1 MAPQTGIP
9 ALDWFLVLLD
19 SWGYLIVSGFT
30 IVENLFIIGSPTP
43 GDIVLMSASFVSLS
57 GGLNPFLV
65 GGCAVLGAVTGST
78 ISYWFGR
85 RGGRAAIIKWG
96 GKLVDAER
104 ILAAEEY
111 FERHGDKTVFL
122 SRFAAGFKNFV
133 PVIAGA
139 SQMRFWVFE
148 LYTVIGAIL
157 HAALMVTLGRLFAEN
172 FDTAITIAKNIT
184 WAGFAAMTAMLVLI
198 FWGRSRLIAKRVEDL
213 TEDAAEHGH
222 TIEHLAED
230 EADA

>member
-1 MAPQTGIP
+1 
-9 ALDWFLVLLD
+9 
-19 SWGYLIVSGFT
+19 
-30 IVENLFIIGSPTP
+30 
-43 GDIVLMSASFVSLS
+43 
-57 GGLNPFLV
+57 
-65 GGCAVLGAVTGST
+65 
-78 ISYWFGR
+78 
-85 RGGRAAIIKWG
+85 
-96 GKLVDAER
+96 LVDAER

-198 FWGRSRLIAKRVEDL
+198 FWGRSRLIAKKVEDL